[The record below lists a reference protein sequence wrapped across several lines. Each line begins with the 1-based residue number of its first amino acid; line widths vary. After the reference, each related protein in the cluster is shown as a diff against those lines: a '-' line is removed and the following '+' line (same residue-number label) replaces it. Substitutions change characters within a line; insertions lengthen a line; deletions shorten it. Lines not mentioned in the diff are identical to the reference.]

1 MNSQAMPVEG
11 EPPPPYEAG
20 PSNRPLAR
28 VQSTPRG
35 VSTEKREQK
44 LKGVDSGP
52 IQDLYKSL
60 LEQQLDQGFLDTIIV
75 LIFPDQGIK
84 GISMGEE
91 IVGHDWDENGNVVV
105 ATIPDHGGSARVW
118 AQSGMYS
125 NLRENI
131 RTIVH
136 RYNGCK
142 DGDGRMPLVAIEEVS
157 LRAENEFGLYT
168 TRTLQVL
175 VIKTHI

>member
-1 MNSQAMPVEG
+1 MDSQATPVEE

-20 PSNRPLAR
+20 PSNRPSAR

-35 VSTEKREQK
+35 ISTEKRDQK

-52 IQDLYKSL
+52 IQDLYRSL

-84 GISMGEE
+84 GISIGEE
-91 IVGHDWDENGNVVV
+91 IVGHDWDECGNMVV
-105 ATIPDHGGSARVW
+105 ATIPAHGGSARVW
-118 AQSGMYS
+118 AQPRMYG
-125 NLRENI
+125 NLHEDI

-142 DGDGRMPLVAIEEVS
+142 DGNGRMPHVAVEEVS